1 MFQAVARFSYR
12 FRWPVLVAFAV
23 LFPVAG
29 VIGGGA
35 FAALKPGGFDDP
47 TAESYAATERL
58 TEELGVGAADLI
70 ALYTVPAGTVEDPA
84 VRAVIVAALD
94 RAAQDPAVERVAS
107 FYGTGAPQFVSR
119 DRTRTF
125 AVLSLRGDDAE
136 QEAAAHRLEPLL
148 RAERVQTQFGGFVP
162 TLEAMSHAVERGL
175 QRAEVIAFPITAVLL
190 FVIFGSLVAASVPLV
205 LGALAI
211 LLSFAT
217 LRVIAGVTDVSVFAI
232 NVVTVLGLG
241 LAIDYALFIV
251 NRYREELPHLGVQ
264 GAIER
269 AVSTTG
275 RAVAFSGVT
284 VAASLVGLFV
294 FPQMFL
300 RSMALG
306 GIAVALLT
314 VIINLTLLPA
324 LLAVLGRHIDA
335 VRLPW
340 APRRVRASEVTEH
353 GFWHRIAFG
362 VMRRPVAIAA
372 AVVAFLLVLGLPF
385 LGIRASVPDAR
396 LLGADVEARQVSD
409 VLKSE
414 FLPNQDT
421 PHELAVRTAGDVLTP
436 ENVGAL
442 HDYTE
447 RIAALP
453 GVMRVES
460 IFSIVPGQTREAY
473 LALYSRPAAA
483 QDPRLVAG
491 LAAYVRGDLARVAVV
506 SAREFDAPE
515 TQSQV
520 EALRDLPAP
529 PGARVLVGGNAAD
542 LVDLKD
548 SIRTRAPLMVLVIG
562 AVMFVVLFLV
572 FGSVTLP
579 LKAMAMN
586 LLSLTASFGAMVWIF
601 QDGRFEGLLRY
612 ESLGSVNATQPLL
625 MFAIAF
631 GLSMDYEV
639 LLLSRIREEYQRT
652 GDNTLAVARGLEKTG
667 RLITSAAA
675 LLVVVF
681 LAFATSPMVFMKE
694 VGIGTALAVALDA
707 TVVRGLLV
715 PAAMKL
721 MGRWNWWSPRPLA
734 RLWERV
740 GLGDL
745 EGHGPTVPRGA
756 RERTPA

>member
-1 MFQAVARFSYR
+1 MFGALARFSYR
-12 FRWPVLVAFAV
+12 FRWPVLIAFAI

-29 VIGGGA
+29 IIGGSA

-47 TAESYAATERL
+47 TSESWQTSGLLMR
-58 TEELGVGAADLI
+58 ELDVGGADLI
-70 ALYTVPAGTVEDPA
+70 ALYTVPAGNIDDPA
-84 VRAVIVAALD
+84 VRASVTAALE
-94 RAAQDPAVERVAS
+94 RAAQDPSVERVTS
-107 FYGTGAPQFVSR
+107 FYSTGAPQFVSR
-119 DRTRTF
+119 DRTRTV
-125 AVLSLRGDDAE
+125 AVLSLRGDDANKE
-136 QEAAAHRLEPLL
+136 EAAHRLEPLL
-148 RAERVQTQFGGFVP
+148 RADGVETQFGGFVP
-162 TLEAMSHAVERGL
+162 VFEEVSKAVEQGL
-175 QRAEVIAFPITAVLL
+175 QRAELIAFPVTAVLL
-190 FVIFGSLVAASVPLV
+190 FVIFGSLVAAGLPLV

-217 LRVIAGVTDVSVFAI
+217 LRLIAGVTDVSVFAI
-232 NVVTVLGLG
+232 NIVTVLGLV

-251 NRYREELPHLGVQ
+251 NRYREELPARGVE
-264 GAIER
+264 GAIVT
-269 AVSTTG
+269 AISTTG

-284 VAASLVGLFV
+284 VAASLIGLFV

-306 GIAVALLT
+306 GIAVALMT
-314 VIINLTLLPA
+314 VVINLTLLPA
-324 LLAVLGRHIDA
+324 LLAALGRRVDA

-340 APRRVRASEVTEH
+340 LARRAEETATGEH
-353 GFWHRIAFG
+353 GFWHRVAFG
-362 VMRRPVAIAA
+362 VMRRPALVAA

-385 LGIRASVPDAR
+385 LNIRASTPDAR
-396 LLGADVEARQVSD
+396 VLGRQVEARQVSD
-409 VLKSE
+409 ILKTE

-421 PHELAVRTAGDVLTP
+421 PHELAVRTAGDALTP
-436 ENVGAL
+436 ESIGAL
-442 HDYTE
+442 YDYTQ

-453 GVMRVES
+453 GVTQVDS
-460 IFSIVPGQTREAY
+460 IFSIVPGQTRETY
-473 LALYSRPAAA
+473 QALYSRPAAE
-483 QDPRLVAG
+483 QDPRLAAG
-491 LAAYVRGDLARVAVV
+491 LAAYARGNLTRIAVV

-515 TQSQV
+515 TQAQV
-520 EALRDLPAP
+520 TALRELSAP
-529 PGARVLVGGNAAD
+529 PGATVLVGGNAAD
-542 LVDLKD
+542 LVDLKE
-548 SIRTRAPLMVLVIG
+548 SITTRAPLMVLVIG

-579 LKAMAMN
+579 LKAMVMN

-601 QDGRFEGLLRY
+601 QAGRFEGLLRY

-639 LLLSRIREEYQRT
+639 LLLSRMREEYVRT

-667 RLITSAAA
+667 RMITSAAA

-681 LAFATSPMVFMKE
+681 LAFATSPIVFMKE

-707 TVVRGLLV
+707 TVVRALLV

-734 RLWERV
+734 RLWDRV
-740 GLGDL
+740 GMGDL
-745 EGHGPTVPRGA
+745 EGHAP
-756 RERTPA
+756 PAAAGD